1 MKGTRFEPMVAA
13 ECWELLRTG
22 QVGRLGVL
30 SEHYPLILPVN
41 YGLDGDIVV
50 VRTAPGPL
58 LWAAD
63 HANVCFQVDEI
74 DLESRSG
81 WTVLVRGLA
90 ERVGDGHRPAVVER
104 TQRHSGTPWAP
115 GDRDELLR
123 IIPQRVEGRRIVP
136 AEQAAYGEA
145 AAYP

>member
-1 MKGTRFEPMVAA
+1 MIGVRFEPLQAT
-13 ECWELLRTG
+13 ECWRLIRTQ

-30 SEHYPLILPVN
+30 AEHFPLILPVN
-41 YGLDGDIVV
+41 FGLDGDVVV

-74 DLESRSG
+74 DVDSRSG

-90 ERVGDGHRPAVVER
+90 ERVGDGHRPVVAAR
-104 TQRHSGTPWAP
+104 TARQASTPWAP
-115 GDRDELLR
+115 GEREELLR
-123 IIPQRVEGRRIVP
+123 IIPQRVEGRRIVA
-136 AEQAAYGEA
+136 AELPLAGEA